1 MKAIIPFIPG
11 KPMDDAALLSRFLPP
26 IPDGIAKDW
35 IENHVPGG
43 SLVFDP
49 FGTSPHLALEIARAG
64 CAVLTCVN
72 NPIARFLLSLEA
84 NPPREENFRSALA
97 ELARSRVGEERLE
110 IHLKN
115 LYQTKCTQCGNI
127 VIADA
132 FIWEREA
139 SAPYSKIYDCMH
151 CGDTG
156 EHPVIQ
162 ADIELSQ
169 SFTATAMHRMRIIE
183 RITSPGEKERKNVA
197 EALSVYQPRALYS
210 LVTLINRL
218 EALLGSSQITGPVDR
233 VRENCLTALVLFAL
247 DQGNNLWS
255 HPSGRPRPKQLSASP
270 NFRENNIWFA
280 LENAVVQLASEL
292 EPVELSEFPNF
303 TSDMRGITVFEGTLR
318 NLSEEAKIR
327 STTSVKDISAVISA
341 IPRHNQAYWT
351 LSALW
356 AGWIWGRET
365 LGEFKSVLLRRR
377 YDWSWHCAALNNAF
391 SSIANILDSHTP
403 MFGIISEADS
413 SFIQSAVVAAEQA
426 NFSMNGISLRADNQ
440 LAQVHWD
447 YQPQSRFQITAP
459 VILEEQMQ
467 ELVVRNGIDY
477 LDQRGEPAPYISLHT
492 SGLSTITENMGI
504 SQKQNSPSADEY
516 SRIQHLIENSL
527 TFKHGF
533 VRHGGGEK
541 SFENASLWHQEII
554 EPASILSDR
563 VESMIYQ
570 LICENERIS
579 YFKLDQSICNNF
591 PGFMTPDSELINNCI
606 ESYCKKNYLERGD
619 FIVRDQD
626 KPGKR
631 SLEVA
636 ANCLALN
643 ELGLN
648 LGFTTDGQNPVLWR
662 TSDEK
667 VSLVFHVTSS
677 AEIGSFV
684 FYSPHP
690 ASKSIIVIPG
700 ARANLLLY
708 KLRNNFHLAQI
719 IDRGWRF
726 LKFRHLRHLLESPS
740 LSREN
745 LDRELELDPM
755 TESPAQM
762 RLL

>member
-1 MKAIIPFIPG
+1 
-11 KPMDDAALLSRFLPP
+11 
-26 IPDGIAKDW
+26 
-35 IENHVPGG
+35 
-43 SLVFDP
+43 
-49 FGTSPHLALEIARAG
+49 
-64 CAVLTCVN
+64 
-72 NPIARFLLSLEA
+72 
-84 NPPREENFRSALA
+84 
-97 ELARSRVGEERLE
+97 
-110 IHLKN
+110 
-115 LYQTKCTQCGNI
+115 
-127 VIADA
+127 
-132 FIWEREA
+132 
-139 SAPYSKIYDCMH
+139 
-151 CGDTG
+151 
-156 EHPVIQ
+156 
-162 ADIELSQ
+162 
-169 SFTATAMHRMRIIE
+169 
-183 RITSPGEKERKNVA
+183 
-197 EALSVYQPRALYS
+197 
-210 LVTLINRL
+210 
-218 EALLGSSQITGPVDR
+218 
-233 VRENCLTALVLFAL
+233 LFAL

-303 TSDMRGITVFEGTLR
+303 SSDKQGITVFEGTLR
-318 NLSEEAKIR
+318 NLSEEVKLR
-327 STTSVKDISAVISA
+327 SITYVKDISAVISA

-365 LGEFKSVLLRRR
+365 LGDFKSVLLRRR

-391 SSIANILDSHTP
+391 SSIANILDGQTP

-426 NFSMNGISLRADNQ
+426 NFSMNGISLRADKQ
-440 LAQVHWD
+440 LAQVQWGF
-447 YQPQSRFQITAP
+447 QPQSHFQITAP

-467 ELVVRNGIDY
+467 DLVVRNGIDN

-492 SGLSTITENMGI
+492 SGLITITENMGI

-541 SFENASLWHQEII
+541 SFENASLWHQDLI
-554 EPASILSDR
+554 EPASMLSDR
-563 VESMIYQ
+563 VESMIHQ

-579 YFKLDQSICNNF
+579 YFKLDRSICNNF

-606 ESYCKKNYLERGD
+606 ESYCKKDYLERGD
-619 FIVRDQD
+619 LVVRDQD

-636 ANCLALN
+636 ANCLALK

-648 LGFTTDGQNPVLWR
+648 LGFTTDGPNPVLWK
-662 TSDEK
+662 TSDEM

-684 FYSPHP
+684 FNSPHP

-700 ARANLLLY
+700 ARTNLLLY

-726 LKFRHLRHLLESPS
+726 LKFRHLRHLLESPT
-740 LSREN
+740 LTRQN
-745 LDRELELDPM
+745 LDRELALDPM